1 MNLLIDRPECAGD
14 DTVYCLPANID
25 RHGRLIN
32 GSFCVSREK
41 ITVYIDGDLTS
52 EFNIKDFAEFECIRE
67 FGSSMAQG
75 IRKNGDK
82 VYLCSFTQEQFLR
95 YAELLKILEFYVKT
109 GNFPEKS
116 DAPEPC
122 CSICGHPLNGSV
134 RCVFCTKKRDI
145 FQRLLQFVKPV
156 IKEFAAAVIC
166 SMLINIIV
174 VGIPYIDR
182 YIIDSYVTP
191 RYAPD
196 GTFAVIMGVTAVL
209 LILKSVFQHFS
220 MKCSFSA
227 SLKMGKH
234 LRKAVFEKAQELS
247 MSTASKHTAGEMISR
262 ISNDTTRIEDF
273 FTSSGRDLF
282 VNIAMLLVIAVV
294 MFVMNWRLALAAV
307 IPIPFLIYIQKNIH
321 VKIHPP
327 YAKAWKHSVTQ
338 SKVIHDSINGVK
350 MVKSSGQEKQEIQK
364 YGAATELWRDA
375 SERAEK
381 NWYRTNFFLQ
391 LVFPVGSY
399 LVTYL
404 GGRSVLDGA
413 MTVGELIQFTTY
425 AAMLYS
431 PLQWLINIS
440 REFSNVTVSA
450 GKILE
455 ILDEDPEVIDS
466 GNSKELDI
474 KGNISF
480 REVYFGYK
488 VYNPVLKNISFDI
501 KQGEMIG
508 IVGHS
513 GSGKSTLINLIMRLY
528 DCTGG
533 NVFIDGVN
541 IKDITLESL
550 HSQVGVVLQEN
561 FLFDG
566 SILDNIAYAR
576 PDAPF
581 EDIINAAKAANAH
594 EFIIK
599 LPDGY
604 NTRVGSKGYQ
614 LSGGERQRISIAR
627 AILHDPKVII
637 LDEATSALDTVTEKK
652 IQEALGRLTEG
663 RTTIAIAHRLS
674 TLSKADR
681 LLVLDKGRLAEFG
694 THNELMRKK
703 GVYYKLVMAQ
713 RQTAKIKAG

>member
-1 MNLLIDRPECAGD
+1 MNLLIDKPECAGD
-14 DTVYCLPANID
+14 DTVYCLPANIN
-25 RHGRLIN
+25 RRNELIN

-41 ITVYIDGDLTS
+41 ITVYINGETAS
-52 EFNIKDFAEFECIRE
+52 QFNIKDFKEFECVRQS
-67 FGSSMAQG
+67 GSSMAQG
-75 IRKNGDK
+75 IRKNGER

-95 YAELLKILEFYVKT
+95 YAELLKMLEFYVRT
-109 GNFPEKS
+109 DRFPEKS
-116 DAPEPC
+116 DAPEPFC
-122 CSICGHPLNGSV
+122 PICGHPLNGAKK
-134 RCVFCTKKRDI
+134 CVFCTKKKDI
-145 FQRLLQFVKPV
+145 LKRLTEFIQPVK
-156 IKEFAAAVIC
+156 KEFAAAIVC
-166 SMLINIIV
+166 SMLINIII

-182 YIIDSYVTP
+182 YVIDSYVTP
-191 RYAPD
+191 GYAPE
-196 GTFAVIMGVTAVL
+196 GTFTVIIAVTTVL
-209 LILKSVFQHFS
+209 LIVKSVLQHFA
-220 MKCSFSA
+220 MKCSFDA
-227 SLKMGKH
+227 SLGMGKQM
-234 LRKAVFEKAQELS
+234 RRIIFEKAQELS
-247 MSTASKHTAGEMISR
+247 MSSSSKHTAGEMISR
-262 ISNDTTRIEDF
+262 ISNDTARIEDF
-273 FTSSGRDLF
+273 FTSSGRDLL
-282 VNIAMLLVIAVV
+282 VNIALLIVIAVV
-294 MFVMNWRLALAAV
+294 MFFMNWRLTLAAV
-307 IPIPFLIYIQKNIH
+307 IPIPFLIYIQRKNH
-321 VKIHPP
+321 LKIHPP
-327 YAKAWKHSVTQ
+327 YAKAWKYSVTQ

-350 MVKSSGQEKQEIQK
+350 MVKSSGQEKQEIEK
-364 YGAATELWRDA
+364 YGEATQQWRYA

-381 NWYRTNFFLQ
+381 TWYRCNLILQ
-391 LVFPVGSY
+391 LLFPIGSY
-399 LVTYL
+399 LATYL
-404 GGRSVLDGA
+404 GGQRVLNGA
-413 MTVGELIQFTTY
+413 MTTGELIQFTTY

-431 PLQWLINIS
+431 PIQWLINIS
-440 REFSNVTVSA
+440 RGFTDVMVSA
-450 GKILE
+450 GKVFE
-455 ILDEDPEVIDS
+455 ILDEDSEVFDGS
-466 GNSKELDI
+466 AAKELDI

-480 REVYFGYK
+480 RSVYFGYK
-488 VYNPVLKNISFDI
+488 VYNPVLKDINFDI

-533 NVFIDGVN
+533 NVYIDGVD

-576 PDAPF
+576 QDAPF

-694 THNELMRKK
+694 THNELMKKK